1 MPPDA
6 LFDVPTPLPPVGQL
20 LLLAGEYTRHNDSV
34 DLGSTGQDQSI
45 HSRSAERLA
54 SETTAAITAVVGLRL
69 FHHADLT
76 AALVRLR
83 QVAYLADAASRHGPR
98 LARELT
104 SFAPEAVVDSAAR
117 IAAHMRRRR
126 SGHALEPD
134 DRLDA
139 VQQAALHEI
148 ALGHVVST
156 SSLNREYLHSTGARV
171 SLGALRAVKSH
182 GFVERSPGSAPAAF
196 DGGPRQDR
204 VRLTLDGAT
213 ALATVITTPS
223 ASRDAP
229 AVTLARPAPGFAT
242 RPASSRSSAPGR

>member
-1 MPPDA
+1 MTLPPDA
-6 LFDVPTPLPPVGQL
+6 LFDVPAPLPPVGQL
-20 LLLAGEYTRHNDSV
+20 LVLAGEYTRHNDSL
-34 DLGSTGQDQSI
+34 DLGSTG

-54 SETTAAITAVVGLRL
+54 SETNAAITAVAGLKL
-69 FHHADLT
+69 FDHADLT
-76 AALVRLR
+76 AALVRLK
-83 QVAYLADAASRHGPR
+83 QVAYLADAASRHEPH

-117 IAAHMRRRR
+117 IATHMRRRR
-126 SGHALEPD
+126 SGHAPEPD
-134 DRLDA
+134 DRLDT

-156 SSLNREYLHSTGARV
+156 GSLDREYLHSTGARV
-171 SLGALRAVKSH
+171 PLSALRALTSH

-196 DGGPRQDR
+196 DPGPRQDR

-229 AVTLARPAPGFAT
+229 AVTPARPAPGVAT
-242 RPASSRSSAPGR
+242 RPAASRSAAPGR